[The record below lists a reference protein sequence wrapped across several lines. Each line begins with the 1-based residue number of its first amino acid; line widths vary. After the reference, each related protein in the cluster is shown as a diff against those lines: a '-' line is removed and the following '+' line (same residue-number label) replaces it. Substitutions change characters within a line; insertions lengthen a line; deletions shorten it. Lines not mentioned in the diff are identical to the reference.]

1 MPRNGCDTVTHV
13 VVDDRERD
21 GLVAGHLAALPGV
34 SVEVGHLPLGD
45 FLVDGRLL
53 VERKT
58 VADLAASL
66 CDGRLFRQAKR
77 LAADREHRVCI
88 VLEGTSRQAEQ
99 VGVARESLQG
109 AVVSLTLL
117 YGLPLLRARDAA
129 ETARLLR
136 YAAAQLTRCAAG
148 LPKRILR
155 KTTAAER
162 VRIEMLQAIPGI
174 GPERAHALLV
184 RFGSIA
190 ALAAASQRELA
201 KVPRIGRTLAGRVV
215 AALGGTSPGA
225 NGHLA
230 TPRRRSELSPV
241 SSLPRRPAAGS

>member
-1 MPRNGCDTVTHV
+1 MHV

-34 SVEVGHLPLGD
+34 SVEIGHLPLGD
-45 FLVDGRLL
+45 FLADGRLL

-77 LAADREHRVCI
+77 LAAERGHRVCI
-88 VLEGTSRQAEQ
+88 VLEATSSDAER
-99 VGVARESLQG
+99 VGVTRESLQG
-109 AVVSLTLL
+109 AVVSLTLI

-129 ETARLLR
+129 ETARLIR
-136 YAAAQLTRCAAG
+136 YAAAQLVRSAAG
-148 LPKRILR
+148 LPKRVLR

-184 RFGSIA
+184 RFGSVA
-190 ALAAASQRELA
+190 SLAAAPRRELA
-201 KVPRIGRTLAGRVV
+201 KVPRMGRTLAGRVL
-215 AALGGTSPGA
+215 AAVGDTTVGA
-225 NGHLA
+225 EDQLA
-230 TPRRRSELSPV
+230 PPRRRSKSSPV

>member
-1 MPRNGCDTVTHV
+1 MHV

-21 GLVAGHLAALPGV
+21 GQVAKNLAALPGV
-34 SVEVGHLPLGD
+34 SVEVGRLPLGD

-77 LAADREHRVCI
+77 LAADRGHRVCI
-88 VLEGTSRQAEQ
+88 VLEGTSREAER

-109 AVVSLTLL
+109 AVVSLTLV

-129 ETARLLR
+129 ETARLIR
-136 YAAAQLTRCAAG
+136 YAATQLVRCAAG
-148 LPKRILR
+148 LPKRVMR

-162 VRIEMLQAIPGI
+162 MRIEMLQAIPGI
-174 GPERAHALLV
+174 GPERARALLV
-184 RFGSIA
+184 SFGSIT
-190 ALAAASQRELA
+190 ALAAASRLELA
-201 KVPRIGRTLAGRVV
+201 KVTHMGRTLSGRVI

-225 NGHLA
+225 EDRLA
-230 TPRRRSELSPV
+230 PPRRRSESPPV
-241 SSLPRRPAAGS
+241 SSPPRRPAAGS

>member
-1 MPRNGCDTVTHV
+1 MLRNDCDAAMHV

-21 GLVAGHLAALPGV
+21 GQVAGHLAALPGV
-34 SVEVGHLPLGD
+34 SVEVARLPLGD

-77 LAADREHRVCI
+77 LAADHEHRVCI
-88 VLEGTSRQAEQ
+88 VLEGTSREAER

-109 AVVSLTLL
+109 AVVSLTLV

-129 ETARLLR
+129 ETARLIR
-136 YAAAQLTRCAAG
+136 YAAAQLVRCAVG
-148 LPKRILR
+148 LPKRLLR
-155 KTTAAER
+155 KTTATER

-184 RFGSIA
+184 RFGSVA
-190 ALAAASQRELA
+190 ALAASSQRELA

-215 AALGGTSPGA
+215 AAVGGSSPDA
-225 NGHLA
+225 EPRLA
-230 TPRRRSELSPV
+230 AQHRRSEPAPVNSP
-241 SSLPRRPAAGS
+241 PRGPAAGS